1 MKIGIIT
8 FSASDNYGAMLQ
20 AYALQEYICGLGHKA
35 FIIDY
40 RPEYKLR
47 NYKPFRLD
55 RWFSK
60 SPIKTIIKMKEEA
73 PKLICRWL
81 RHKRANDFRK
91 QYLNLYPY
99 KEGMGFNEF
108 DAIIL
113 GGDQIWNPRNTNNHL
128 EDIFWGVGAKCKVI
142 SYAPSMG
149 RATISDSEKSYI
161 ISALENIDF
170 ISVRESSM
178 IDVLQPLT
186 TKRITHV
193 IDPTYLADR
202 VIYNEITERS
212 HIKFPY
218 ILLFDLFEREK
229 TYSFAKQLAE
239 DNNCRLIRLQGTVSY
254 PFWKKD
260 TLQTASVARFLGLI
274 KDAKCIVTSSFHAMA
289 FSIIFNRP
297 FYCIKQNSPID
308 LRAISVLDSLQLSD
322 RMIVD
327 TERIEL
333 TKIDYKQVE
342 DRIKGLSLQSKL
354 FLDKALS

>member
-1 MKIGIIT
+1 
-8 FSASDNYGAMLQ
+8 
-20 AYALQEYICGLGHKA
+20 
-35 FIIDY
+35 
-40 RPEYKLR
+40 
-47 NYKPFRLD
+47 
-55 RWFSK
+55 
-60 SPIKTIIKMKEEA
+60 
-73 PKLICRWL
+73 
-81 RHKRANDFRK
+81 
-91 QYLNLYPY
+91 
-99 KEGMGFNEF
+99 
-108 DAIIL
+108 
-113 GGDQIWNPRNTNNHL
+113 
-128 EDIFWGVGAKCKVI
+128 
-142 SYAPSMG
+142 
-149 RATISDSEKSYI
+149 
-161 ISALENIDF
+161 
-170 ISVRESSM
+170 M